1 MMQSFNIGE
10 FIMTA
15 TVNICPTCKK
25 NNELET
31 MVCSNCG
38 TVLEKRL
45 SDLETG
51 PKTTNMVSIPKAI
64 MGWSIEDT
72 AAPEKGIAHYLE
84 GNFTPSH
91 IDEKAEF
98 IIGRNSGKTSEIVE
112 GLFDLSSLGG
122 YGQGISRQHAI
133 IRRMEHGYE
142 LADLGSANGTW
153 LNSERLASHK
163 PYPLPSGSHL
173 RLGSMRL
180 YVLYR
185 TPAKTK

>member
-1 MMQSFNIGE
+1 
-10 FIMTA
+10 MTA
-15 TVNICPTCKK
+15 TMNVCPACRK
-25 NNELET
+25 NNEPEA

-38 TVLEKRL
+38 TVLENRFT
-45 SDLETG
+45 DQEAG

-64 MGWSIEDT
+64 KDWSIEDT
-72 AAPEKGIAHYLE
+72 EAPEKGIALYLE

-91 IDEKAEF
+91 TDKEAEF
-98 IIGRNSGKTSEIVE
+98 IIGRNSGKTSDLVE
-112 GLFDLSSLGG
+112 GMFDLSSLGG

-133 IRRMEHGYE
+133 IRRVEHGYE
-142 LADLGSANGTW
+142 LTDLGSANGTW

-163 PYPLPSGSHL
+163 PYRLPSGSHL

-185 TPAKTK
+185 A